1 MSCATA
7 PRPDTSKSQGACTTP
22 VNRYNG
28 QCIAKSACTGA
39 TFNGLCP
46 GSSVCCAPETSAP
59 TSCAAAPLVSLAAFK
74 SMFNS
79 ISATRADALYPY
91 FLSAMAYAEINTCR
105 RAAAFMAQIAH
116 ESGGLQY
123 FEELA
128 SGAAYEGRSNL
139 GNTQPGDGKRYKG
152 RGPIQLTGRANYTAA
167 ARDLGLDVVNNPES
181 VCFPSVGFK
190 TTAWFWKRNKLN
202 VHCDSED
209 FRELTR
215 RINGGYN
222 GLDDR
227 QRRWAQAKAVLGC
240 RADGSPRLSGLGG
253 GSSSSSSS
261 SSGPSCSV
269 PGRGAGSCVATS
281 ACRGT
286 SYPGYCPGAANI
298 QCCVQE
304 SAAAAAP
311 VSPTTPWYQFW

>member
-1 MSCATA
+1 MSSCAIA
-7 PRPDTSKSQGACTTP
+7 PKPDFSINNVACTTP
-22 VNRYNG
+22 VNRYGG

-46 GSSVCCAPETSAP
+46 GSSVCCVPETRSP
-59 TSCAAAPLVSLAAFK
+59 TSCAAAPLVSLKAFK
-74 SMFNS
+74 LMFNR
-79 ISATRADALYPY
+79 ISETRAEALYPY

-128 SGAAYEGRSNL
+128 SGAAYERRVSGL

-167 ARDLGLDVVNNPES
+167 AAELGLDIVNNPEM

-190 TTAWFWKRNKLN
+190 TTAWFWKRTKLN

-209 FRELTR
+209 FRQLTR

-227 QRRWAQAKAVLGC
+227 QRRWVQAKAVLGC
-240 RADGSPRLSGLGG
+240 NSDGSPRLSGSA
-253 GSSSSSSS
+253 SSVPTPTPA
-261 SSGPSCSV
+261 PSCRV
-269 PGRGAGSCVATS
+269 PNLGAGTCMATS
-281 ACRGT
+281 QCIGSAHA
-286 SYPGYCPGAANI
+286 GYCPGAANI
-298 QCCVQE
+298 QCCVPR
-304 SAAAAAP
+304 A
-311 VSPTTPWYQFW
+311 

>member
-1 MSCATA
+1 
-7 PRPDTSKSQGACTTP
+7 
-22 VNRYNG
+22 
-28 QCIAKSACTGA
+28 
-39 TFNGLCP
+39 
-46 GSSVCCAPETSAP
+46 
-59 TSCAAAPLVSLAAFK
+59 
-74 SMFNS
+74 MFNS
-79 ISATRADALYPY
+79 ISETRANALYPY
-91 FLSAMAYAEINTCR
+91 FLSALAYADISTCR
-105 RAAAFMAQIAH
+105 RAAAFMAQVAH

-167 ARDLGLDVVNNPES
+167 AKDLGLDVVNNPES

-202 VHCDSED
+202 TYCDSED
-209 FRELTR
+209 FKELTR

-222 GLDDR
+222 GLADR
-227 QRRWAQAKAVLGC
+227 QERWAKAKAVLGC
-240 RADGSPRLSGLGG
+240 KSDGSPRVNL

-261 SSGPSCSV
+261 SSSSTTGPSCSV
-269 PGRGAGSCVATS
+269 PSRGSGVCMATS
-281 ACRGT
+281 QCGGT

-298 QCCVQE
+298 QCCVETQRTE
-304 SAAAAAP
+304 AP
-311 VSPTTPWYQFW
+311 APWSSWWSNLWA